1 MENFNQNVGALSV
14 KLSPQEMA
22 ELESIASVDA
32 FKGNRLPPTILA
44 LSNVE
49 TVPLSSWK

>member
-1 MENFNQNVGALSV
+1 MENFNENIGALSV
-14 KLSPQEMA
+14 KLSSHDMV

-32 FKGNRLPPTILA
+32 FKGSRLPPTILA

-49 TVPLSSWK
+49 TMPLSSWR